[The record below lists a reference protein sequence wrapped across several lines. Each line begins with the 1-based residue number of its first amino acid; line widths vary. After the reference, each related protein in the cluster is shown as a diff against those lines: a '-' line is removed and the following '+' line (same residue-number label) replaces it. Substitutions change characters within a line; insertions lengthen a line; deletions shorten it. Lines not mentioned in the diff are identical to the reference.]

1 MKYPTVLFFRL
12 SKYNFVDS
20 LFKKIHI
27 DCTLTITDNI
37 NKINE
42 LYGEK
47 QNLIVTYGN
56 LDEYSHIKHLLS
68 KRLLLRHIHISNEKN
83 LKDISKLV
91 NEKYIQL
98 NLLPREKIRPIFS
111 IFSSCFNSYD
121 KIFRAYNSI
130 KQQTMTD
137 WEWVII
143 DDSTDEKHFD
153 FLPES
158 SF

>member
-47 QNLIVTYGN
+47 QNLIVTYAN

-111 IFSSCFNSYD
+111 ICHVAL
-121 KIFRAYNSI
+121 IHMI
-130 KQQTMTD
+130 KFL
-137 WEWVII
+137 ERII
-143 DDSTDEKHFD
+143 A
-153 FLPES
+153 
-158 SF
+158 